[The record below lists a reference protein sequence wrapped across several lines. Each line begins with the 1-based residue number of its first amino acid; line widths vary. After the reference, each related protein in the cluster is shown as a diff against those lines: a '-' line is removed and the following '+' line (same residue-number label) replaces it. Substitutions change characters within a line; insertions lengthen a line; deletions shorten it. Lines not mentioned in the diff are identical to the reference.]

1 MGPLGH
7 LFANTGT
14 ALCERVVT
22 ESVGISQH
30 KTLEKESGIE
40 SADSIDMKG
49 LPFLFPDPGVFPQ
62 IFMTYK
68 TSIFSSAPLL

>member
-1 MGPLGH
+1 MKE
-7 LFANTGT
+7 N
-14 ALCERVVT
+14 EVT

-49 LPFLFPDPGVFPQ
+49 LPFLFPDPGCFPK
-62 IFMTYK
+62 F
-68 TSIFSSAPLL
+68 SCIFSSAPLL